1 MQFCLSD
8 IPHIAPSNEAE
19 VRTFLWMDS
28 KDAEENRHFCQQHGQ
43 VSAHTNTHTHTHTHV
58 HIHVHHSPY
67 IYVIYTKVKR
77 MEGWYMVYLQSVH
90 IAELMSEVY
99 SKLEFNH
106 CWKVDKLHGFL

>member
-43 VSAHTNTHTHTHTHV
+43 VSAHTNTHTHTRAHTRASLTLYLCDLHKGEKNGGLV
-58 HIHVHHSPY
+58 HGISTVCS
-67 IYVIYTKVKR
+67 
-77 MEGWYMVYLQSVH
+77 
-90 IAELMSEVY
+90 
-99 SKLEFNH
+99 H
-106 CWKVDKLHGFL
+106 CRANE